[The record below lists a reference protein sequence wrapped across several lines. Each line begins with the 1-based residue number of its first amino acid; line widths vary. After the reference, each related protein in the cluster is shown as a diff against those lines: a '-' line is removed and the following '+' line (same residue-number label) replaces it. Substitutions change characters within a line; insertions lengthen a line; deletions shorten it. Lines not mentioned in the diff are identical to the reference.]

1 MPFRRVHGLQIRSY
15 ESCEGWATK
24 REMRWCD
31 ACQALAVDLEPKF
44 IRGDELM
51 EFFGAVQTGFGRTV
65 LDENDEY
72 PGHLITADRTFAV
85 RDGGTIVSTASSYA
99 FDVTVP
105 GGAQL
110 PMAAVSMVTV
120 HPTHRRRGVLR
131 RVMDAQ
137 LDDVVRRGEPLA
149 GLTASEASIYERFG
163 YGTAT
168 FTTNWELE
176 SDYARVQGVGDD
188 GGRVRLVDADTAAS
202 VAHDVYSRASR
213 RVGELTRPAEWWPR
227 LFAPRSKGARFFT
240 AVHEGPDHVADAF
253 ARYTLENHWPDGV
266 AADVLHVRELQA
278 VTPEAE
284 AAMWRYLFGID
295 LVGTISAV
303 DRPVDDPLR
312 WRLPD
317 PRRMRVRQLRDHLWV
332 RVVDIAASLAGRT
345 YAADDALVFELIDDF
360 RPENSGCW
368 LIDGGPQ
375 GAACSRT
382 DRAADLSLSAP
393 DLGALYLGGVPVS
406 TLAAAGRVRELTTS
420 AIARADRMFLVHPSP
435 WCTTHF

>member
-1 MPFRRVHGLQIRSY
+1 M
-15 ESCEGWATK
+15 
-24 REMRWCD
+24 
-31 ACQALAVDLEPKF
+31 DLEPKI
-44 IRGDELM
+44 IRDDELM
-51 EFFGAVQTGFGRTV
+51 EFFGAVQTGFGRTA

-72 PGHLITADRTFAV
+72 PGHLITSDRTFAV
-85 RDGGTIVSTASSYA
+85 RDEDTIVSTASSYA

-105 GGAQL
+105 GGARL

-137 LDDVVRRGEPLA
+137 LDDVARRGEPLA

-176 SDYARVQGVGDD
+176 SDYAHVQGASDD
-188 GGRVRLVDADTAAS
+188 GGRVRLVDAETATS
-202 VAHDVYSRASR
+202 VAHDVYSRLAPT
-213 RVGELTRPAEWWPR
+213 RVGELTRPAGWWPR
-227 LFAPRSKGARFFT
+227 LFEPRAGSARFFT
-240 AVHEGPDHVADAF
+240 AVHEGPDHVPDAF

-266 AADVLHVRELQA
+266 AADVLRVRELQA
-278 VTPEAE
+278 VTPAAE
-284 AAMWRYLFGID
+284 PAMWNYLFGID

-317 PRRMRVRQLRDHLWV
+317 SRRMRVRQLRDHLWV
-332 RVVDIAASLAGRT
+332 RILDIATSLAART
-345 YAADDALVFELIDDF
+345 YGSDDALVLDVLDDF
-360 RPENSGCW
+360 RPENSGGW
-368 LIDGGPQ
+368 LVDGGPD
-375 GAACSRT
+375 GATCTRT
-382 DRAADLSLSAP
+382 DRAADLALTTT
-393 DLGALYLGGVPVS
+393 DLGALFLGGVPVS
-406 TLAAAGRVRELTTS
+406 TLAAAGRVRELTTG
-420 AIARADRMFLVHPSP
+420 AVARGDRAFLTHPSP